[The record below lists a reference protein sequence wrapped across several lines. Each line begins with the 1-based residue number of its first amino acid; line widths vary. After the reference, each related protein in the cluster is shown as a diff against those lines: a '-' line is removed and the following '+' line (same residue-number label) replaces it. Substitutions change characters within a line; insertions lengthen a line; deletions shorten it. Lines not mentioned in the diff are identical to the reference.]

1 MPKYNTTANGLAS
14 LGRNGDT
21 MLMHVNPEE
30 VAGLAALFGT
40 EPTVNP
46 DTGLPEAFGWG
57 SMISGFVGS
66 VLSPLMGSAMFD
78 PVKEAATEAFKL
90 GEDSGIADIFG
101 FAGSGLA
108 GAATNAAT
116 GAIGAGLSGGNIG
129 SAAKAGALTGAA
141 LGGYGGAE
149 AENLL
154 GRPDIKTAA
163 NPSLLTDASMGYGQM
178 GLDET
183 PASPSFTDRV
193 SGNLSRAFD
202 NNLGSVKG
210 FKNYLS
216 EYKEPI
222 MLGGTTQAG
231 LESMFDAPDAIKQQ
245 EEQKLALLRQAGI
258 DPSKMR
264 YSYSFTNRGFSDGGA
279 VGYAGE
285 FGLPVQA
292 YIPEHA
298 IESFKKEGG
307 LGALRMAHGG
317 YINTAPFD
325 PDTAYPQS
333 MIERA
338 KPYPA
343 AAPQRHEVVEGYEE
357 GGFVDGEG
365 DGMSDDVEATI
376 DGEEEVRV
384 ADGEVIIPKAIVDM
398 FGVEALD
405 NMLKRVRMAAYGTAQ
420 QVKQDAGK
428 EVVLDMM
435 D

>member
-78 PVKEAATEAFKL
+78 PVKDAAKELFDL
-90 GEDSGIADIFG
+90 EDAGVADIFG
-101 FAGSGLA
+101 LAGSGLA

-116 GAIGAGLSGGNIG
+116 GALGAGLSGGNIG

-154 GRPDIKTAA
+154 GARSAEGAMDDLFYE
-163 NPSLLTDASMGYGQM
+163 PS
-178 GLDET
+178 
-183 PASPSFTDRV
+183 SFTDRV

>member
-78 PVKEAATEAFKL
+78 PVKDAAKELFDL
-90 GEDSGIADIFG
+90 EDAGVADIFG
-101 FAGSGLA
+101 LAGSGLA

-116 GAIGAGLSGGNIG
+116 GALGAGLSGGNIG

-163 NPSLLTDASMGYGQM
+163 NPSLLTDA
-178 GLDET
+178 
-183 PASPSFTDRV
+183 SFTDRV

-365 DGMSDDVEATI
+365 DGMSDSVGAVI